1 MQKGKLS
8 SMTAILKKKTPESAD
23 ARHVYFFGMGC
34 GALWGEGSE
43 GSRIM
48 GGLHRTGRPCSH
60 QWSDCAVSDG
70 QTKGFKTVP
79 LPLCHRQRIRESA
92 RGEMFSFFC
101 VFSPMCSMCF
111 VFFFFPWPCIA
122 FKIEE
127 FIVPYCHFYDAV
139 QGMLPTKH
147 GCGHALVWYCSI
159 LLDRRCMKIP
169 MAE

>member
-111 VFFFFPWPCIA
+111 VFFFFHGLALLSRLKSSLFHIVTFMMLFRGCCQLNMDVDTPL
-122 FKIEE
+122 FG
-127 FIVPYCHFYDAV
+127 IVPFCWIEDV
-139 QGMLPTKH
+139 
-147 GCGHALVWYCSI
+147 
-159 LLDRRCMKIP
+159 
-169 MAE
+169 